1 MFGIRK
7 TLSSLFSRTKVD
19 EELFESLEE
28 SLLLGDVGI
37 SATNELITKLRSIA
51 KKESITDASIL
62 KNRLEILIGELLYP
76 LEFNINPLIQHIPT
90 NTPEIWLIVGVN
102 GAGKTTTIGKLCHA
116 LQKQN
121 KKILLAAG
129 DTFRAAAKE
138 QLGEWGKRN
147 NVDVILQATGDA
159 ATVAHDAIGA
169 ALARQADILII
180 DTAGRLATQA
190 NLMEELKKVKR
201 VIQKLI
207 PSAPH
212 QTILVLDGN
221 TGQNGLTQVKAFHE
235 ALTLSSLII
244 TKVDGTA
251 KGGVLCAIA
260 HFLRGQADQ
269 PQIMGLGIGEK
280 VQQIE
285 PFSALA
291 FAKEL
296 LANED

>member
-1 MFGIRK
+1 MFGLRK
-7 TLSSLFSRTKVD
+7 TLSSLFNRPKVD

-28 SLLLGDVGI
+28 SLLLADVGI
-37 SATNELITKLRSIA
+37 NATQELIANLRAIA
-51 KKESITDASIL
+51 KKEKITETNEL
-62 KNRLEILIGELLYP
+62 KARLQILIAELLYP
-76 LEFNINPLIQHIPT
+76 LEFNINPLSKHTPT
-90 NTPEIWLIVGVN
+90 HTPEIWLIVGVN

-116 LQKQN
+116 LQNQH
-121 KKILLAAG
+121 KKVLLAAG
-129 DTFRAAAKE
+129 DTFRAAASE

-147 NVDVILQATGDA
+147 AVDVIVQSSGDA

-169 ALARQADILII
+169 ALARNVDVLII

-221 TGQNGLTQVKAFHE
+221 TGQNGLTQVRAFHE
-235 ALTLSSLII
+235 ALSLSSLII

-260 HFLRGQADQ
+260 HALRSTIPF
-269 PQIMGLGIGEK
+269 PQIMGLGVGE
-280 VQQIE
+280 QMEQIQV
-285 PFSALA
+285 FSALG

-296 LANED
+296 INNE

>member
-1 MFGIRK
+1 MFGLRK
-7 TLSSLFSRTKVD
+7 TLSSLFNRTKVD

-28 SLLLGDVGI
+28 SLLLADVGI
-37 SATNELITKLRSIA
+37 NATQELIKNLRAIA
-51 KKESITDASIL
+51 KKEKITETNEL
-62 KNRLEILIGELLYP
+62 KARLQILIAELLYP
-76 LEFNINPLIQHIPT
+76 LEFNINPLSKHIPT
-90 NTPEIWLIVGVN
+90 HIPEIWLIVGVN

-116 LQKQN
+116 LQNQH
-121 KKILLAAG
+121 KKVLLAAG
-129 DTFRAAAKE
+129 DTFRAAARE

-147 NVDVILQATGDA
+147 AVEVIVQASGDA

-169 ALARQADILII
+169 AVAREVDVLII

-207 PSAPH
+207 PTAPH

-221 TGQNGLTQVKAFHE
+221 TGQNGLTQVRAFHE

-244 TKVDGTA
+244 TKIDGTA

-260 HFLRGQADQ
+260 HALRSTLHS

-280 VQQIE
+280 MEQIQV
-285 PFSALA
+285 FSAQD

-296 LANED
+296 INNE

>member
-1 MFGIRK
+1 MFGLRK
-7 TLSSLFSRTKVD
+7 TLSSLFSRSKVD

-28 SLLLGDVGI
+28 SLLLADVGI
-37 SATNELITKLRSIA
+37 HATQELINSLRSIT
-51 KKESITDASIL
+51 KKEKITDANEL
-62 KNRLEILIGELLYP
+62 KNRLEILIAELLYP
-76 LEFNINPLIQHIPT
+76 LEFNINPLNQHTPT
-90 NTPEIWLIVGVN
+90 HTPEIWLIVGVN

-116 LQKQN
+116 LQNQN
-121 KKILLAAG
+121 KKVLLAAG

-147 NVDVILQATGDA
+147 DVEVIVQASGDA

-169 ALARQADILII
+169 ALARQSDILII
-180 DTAGRLATQA
+180 DTAGRLATQTH
-190 NLMEELKKVKR
+190 LMEELKKVKR
-201 VIQKLI
+201 VIQKLV

-212 QTILVLDGN
+212 HTLLVLDGN

-235 ALTLSSLII
+235 ALQLSSLII

-260 HFLRGQADQ
+260 YALRNDPHQ
-269 PQIMGLGIGEK
+269 PYIMGLGIGEK
-280 VQQIE
+280 INQIQA
-285 PFSALA
+285 FSALA

-296 LANED
+296 LNND

>member
-1 MFGIRK
+1 MFGLRK
-7 TLSSLFSRTKVD
+7 TLSSLFSRSKVD

-28 SLLLGDVGI
+28 SLLLADVGI
-37 SATNELITKLRSIA
+37 HATQELLNSLRSIT
-51 KKESITDASIL
+51 KKEKITDANDL
-62 KNRLEILIGELLYP
+62 KNRLEILIAELLYP
-76 LEFNINPLIQHIPT
+76 LEFNINPLIQHTPT
-90 NTPEIWLIVGVN
+90 HTPEIWLIVGVN

-116 LQKQN
+116 LQNQN
-121 KKILLAAG
+121 KKVLLAAG

-147 NVDVILQATGDA
+147 DVEVIVQASGDA

-169 ALARQADILII
+169 ALARQSDILII
-180 DTAGRLATQA
+180 DTAGRLATQTH
-190 NLMEELKKVKR
+190 LMEELKKVKR
-201 VIQKLI
+201 VIQKLV

-212 QTILVLDGN
+212 HTLLVLDGN

-235 ALTLSSLII
+235 ALQLSSLII

-260 HFLRGQADQ
+260 HALRNDPHQ
-269 PQIMGLGIGEK
+269 PHIMGLGIGEK
-280 VQQIE
+280 INQIQA
-285 PFSALA
+285 FSALA

-296 LANED
+296 LNDN

>member
-1 MFGIRK
+1 MFGLRK
-7 TLSSLFSRTKVD
+7 TLSSLFNRPKVD

-28 SLLLGDVGI
+28 SLLLADVGI
-37 SATNELITKLRSIA
+37 NATQELITNLRAIA
-51 KKESITDASIL
+51 KKEKITETPEL
-62 KNRLEILIGELLYP
+62 KARLQILIAELLYP
-76 LEFNINPLIQHIPT
+76 LEFNINPLSKHIPT
-90 NTPEIWLIVGVN
+90 HNPEIWLIVGVN

-116 LQKQN
+116 LQNQH
-121 KKILLAAG
+121 KKVLLAAG
-129 DTFRAAAKE
+129 DTFRAAARE
-138 QLGEWGKRN
+138 QLSEWGKRN
-147 NVDVILQATGDA
+147 AVEVIVQSSGDA

-169 ALARQADILII
+169 AVAREVDVLII

-190 NLMEELKKVKR
+190 NLMEELKKVQR

-207 PSAPH
+207 PTAPH

-221 TGQNGLTQVKAFHE
+221 TGQNGLTQVRAFHD

-260 HFLRGQADQ
+260 HALRSSRPF

-280 VQQIE
+280 MEQIQV
-285 PFSALA
+285 FSALD

-296 LANED
+296 INNE

>member
-1 MFGIRK
+1 MFGLRK
-7 TLSSLFSRTKVD
+7 TLSSLFNRPKVD

-28 SLLLGDVGI
+28 SLLLADVGI
-37 SATNELITKLRSIA
+37 NATQELITNLRAIA
-51 KKESITDASIL
+51 KKEKITETTEL
-62 KNRLEILIGELLYP
+62 KTRLQILIAELLYP
-76 LEFNINPLIQHIPT
+76 LEFNTNPLSKHIPT
-90 NTPEIWLIVGVN
+90 HTPEIWLIVGVN

-116 LQKQN
+116 LQNQH
-121 KKILLAAG
+121 KKVLLAAG
-129 DTFRAAAKE
+129 DTFRAAARE

-147 NVDVILQATGDA
+147 AVDVIVQSSGDA

-169 ALARQADILII
+169 ALAREVDVLII

-207 PSAPH
+207 PTAPH

-221 TGQNGLTQVKAFHE
+221 TGQNGLTQVRAFHE

-260 HFLRGQADQ
+260 HALRPTLHF
-269 PQIMGLGIGEK
+269 PQIMGLGVGEK
-280 VQQIE
+280 MEQIQA
-285 PFSALA
+285 FSAQD

-296 LANED
+296 INNE

>member
-1 MFGIRK
+1 MFGLRK
-7 TLSSLFSRTKVD
+7 TLSSLFSRSKVD

-28 SLLLGDVGI
+28 SLLLADVGI
-37 SATNELITKLRSIA
+37 HATQELINSLRSIT
-51 KKESITDASIL
+51 KKEKITDANEL
-62 KNRLEILIGELLYP
+62 KNRLEILIAELLHP
-76 LEFNINPLIQHIPT
+76 LEFNINPLNQHTPT
-90 NTPEIWLIVGVN
+90 HTPEIWLIVGVN

-116 LQKQN
+116 LQNQN
-121 KKILLAAG
+121 KKVLLAAG

-147 NVDVILQATGDA
+147 DVEVIVQASGDA

-169 ALARQADILII
+169 ALARQSDILII
-180 DTAGRLATQA
+180 DTAGRLATQTH
-190 NLMEELKKVKR
+190 LMEELKKVKR
-201 VIQKLI
+201 VIQKLV

-212 QTILVLDGN
+212 HTLLVLDGN

-235 ALTLSSLII
+235 ALQLSSLII

-260 HFLRGQADQ
+260 YALRNDPHQ
-269 PQIMGLGIGEK
+269 PYIMGLGIGEK
-280 VQQIE
+280 INQIQA
-285 PFSALA
+285 FSALA

-296 LANED
+296 LNND

>member
-1 MFGIRK
+1 MFGLRK
-7 TLSSLFSRTKVD
+7 TLSSLFNRPKVD

-28 SLLLGDVGI
+28 SLLLADVGVN
-37 SATNELITKLRSIA
+37 ATQELITNLRAIA
-51 KKESITDASIL
+51 KKEKITETSEL
-62 KNRLEILIGELLYP
+62 KARLQILIAELLYP
-76 LEFNINPLIQHIPT
+76 LEFNINPLSKHIPT
-90 NTPEIWLIVGVN
+90 HIPEIWLIVGVN

-116 LQKQN
+116 LQNQH
-121 KKILLAAG
+121 KKVLLAAG
-129 DTFRAAAKE
+129 DTFRAAARE
-138 QLGEWGKRN
+138 QLSEWGKRN
-147 NVDVILQATGDA
+147 TVDVIVQSSGDA

-169 ALARQADILII
+169 ALARGVDVLII

-207 PSAPH
+207 PTAPH
-212 QTILVLDGN
+212 QTLLVLDGN
-221 TGQNGLTQVKAFHE
+221 TGQNGLTQVRAFHE

-260 HFLRGQADQ
+260 HALRSTPHF
-269 PQIMGLGIGEK
+269 PQIMGLGVGEK
-280 VQQIE
+280 MEQIQV
-285 PFSALA
+285 FSALD

-296 LANED
+296 INNE

>member
-1 MFGIRK
+1 MFGLRK
-7 TLSSLFSRTKVD
+7 TLSSLFNRSKVD

-28 SLLLGDVGI
+28 SLLLADVGI
-37 SATNELITKLRSIA
+37 NATQELIKNLRAIA
-51 KKESITDASIL
+51 KKEKITETNEL
-62 KNRLEILIGELLYP
+62 KARLQILIAELLYP
-76 LEFNINPLIQHIPT
+76 LEFNINPLSKHIPT
-90 NTPEIWLIVGVN
+90 HIPEIWLIVGVN

-116 LQKQN
+116 LQNQH
-121 KKILLAAG
+121 KKVLLAAG
-129 DTFRAAAKE
+129 DTFRAAARE

-147 NVDVILQATGDA
+147 AVEVIVQSSGDA

-169 ALARQADILII
+169 AVAREVDVLII

-207 PSAPH
+207 PTAPH

-221 TGQNGLTQVKAFHE
+221 TGQNGLTQVRAFHE

-260 HFLRGQADQ
+260 HALRSTQHF
-269 PQIMGLGIGEK
+269 PQIMGLGVGEK
-280 VQQIE
+280 MEQIQA
-285 PFSALA
+285 FSAQD

-296 LANED
+296 INDE

>member
-1 MFGIRK
+1 MFGLKK
-7 TLSSLFSRTKVD
+7 TFSSLFNRPKVD

-28 SLLLGDVGI
+28 SLLLADVGI
-37 SATNELITKLRSIA
+37 NATRELITNLRAIA
-51 KKESITDASIL
+51 KKEKITDTDEL
-62 KNRLEILIGELLYP
+62 KARLQILIAELLYP
-76 LEFNINPLIQHIPT
+76 LEFNINPLNQHIPT
-90 NTPEIWLIVGVN
+90 HTPEIWLIVGVN

-116 LQKQN
+116 LKNQH
-121 KKILLAAG
+121 KKVLLAAG

-147 NVDVILQATGDA
+147 AVEVIVQSSGDA

-169 ALARQADILII
+169 ALAREVDVLII

-221 TGQNGLTQVKAFHE
+221 TGQNGLTQVRAFHE

-244 TKVDGTA
+244 TKIDGTA

-260 HFLRGQADQ
+260 HALRSTIPF

-280 VQQIE
+280 MEQIQE
-285 PFSALA
+285 FSALD

-296 LANED
+296 INNE

>member
-1 MFGIRK
+1 MFGLRK
-7 TLSSLFSRTKVD
+7 TLSSLFNRPKVD

-28 SLLLGDVGI
+28 SLLLADVGI
-37 SATNELITKLRSIA
+37 NATQELITNLRAIA
-51 KKESITDASIL
+51 KKEKITETNEL
-62 KNRLEILIGELLYP
+62 KARLQILIAELLYP
-76 LEFNINPLIQHIPT
+76 LEFNINPLSKHIPT
-90 NTPEIWLIVGVN
+90 HIPEIWLIVGVN
-102 GAGKTTTIGKLCHA
+102 GAGKTTTIGKLCHV
-116 LQKQN
+116 LQNQH
-121 KKILLAAG
+121 KKVLLAAG
-129 DTFRAAAKE
+129 DTFRAAARE

-147 NVDVILQATGDA
+147 AVEVIVQSSGDA

-169 ALARQADILII
+169 AVAREVDVLII

-207 PSAPH
+207 PTAPH

-221 TGQNGLTQVKAFHE
+221 TGQNGLTQVRAFHE

-260 HFLRGQADQ
+260 HALRSTLPF
-269 PQIMGLGIGEK
+269 PQIMGLGVGEK
-280 VQQIE
+280 MEQIQV
-285 PFSALA
+285 FSALD

-296 LANED
+296 INTE

>member
-1 MFGIRK
+1 MFGLRK
-7 TLSSLFSRTKVD
+7 TLSSLFNRPKVD

-28 SLLLGDVGI
+28 SLLLADVGI
-37 SATNELITKLRSIA
+37 NATRELITNLRAIA
-51 KKESITDASIL
+51 KKEKITDTDEL
-62 KNRLEILIGELLYP
+62 KARLQILIAELLYP
-76 LEFNINPLIQHIPT
+76 LEFNINPLNQHIPT
-90 NTPEIWLIVGVN
+90 HTPEIWLIVGVN

-116 LQKQN
+116 LQNQH
-121 KKILLAAG
+121 KKVLLAAG
-129 DTFRAAAKE
+129 DTFRASAKE

-147 NVDVILQATGDA
+147 AVEVIVQSSGDA

-169 ALARQADILII
+169 ALAREVDVLII

-221 TGQNGLTQVKAFHE
+221 TGQNGLTQVRAFHE

-244 TKVDGTA
+244 TKIDGTA

-260 HFLRGQADQ
+260 HALRSTIPF

-280 VQQIE
+280 MEQIQE
-285 PFSALA
+285 FSALD

-296 LANED
+296 INNE

>member
-1 MFGIRK
+1 MFGLRK
-7 TLSSLFSRTKVD
+7 TLSSLFNRSKVD

-28 SLLLGDVGI
+28 SLLLADVGI
-37 SATNELITKLRSIA
+37 HATQELINKLRSTA
-51 KKESITDASIL
+51 KKEKLTDPTEL
-62 KNRLEILIGELLYP
+62 KNQLEIFIAELLYP
-76 LEFNINPLIQHIPT
+76 LEFNINPLNQHTPT
-90 NTPEIWLIVGVN
+90 HTPEIWLIVGVN
-102 GAGKTTTIGKLCHA
+102 GAGKTTTIGKLCHV
-116 LQKQN
+116 LQNQN
-121 KKILLAAG
+121 KKVLLAAG

-147 NVDVILQATGDA
+147 GVEVITQSSGDA

-180 DTAGRLATQA
+180 DTAGRLATQS

-212 QTILVLDGN
+212 QTLLVLDGN

-235 ALTLSSLII
+235 ALQLSSLII

-260 HFLRGQADQ
+260 HSFRSTPNF
-269 PQIMGLGIGEK
+269 PQIMALGVGENIA
-280 VQQIE
+280 QIQ
-285 PFSALA
+285 PFSALL

-296 LANED
+296 LNND